1 MKTPSPWFL
10 SLSPNGHI
18 HCYSAHTV
26 PFLGNDFSESI
37 GSPRSKRSSGFT
49 VEGRFRGQTVLQDS
63 EIRGAGGGQKFLRN
77 QSPWS
82 AEDKN
87 VVQDS
92 QFMGTGGSGD
102 VVQDSQFMGT
112 GGSGDVVQDS
122 QFMGT
127 GGSGRSGFRV
137 GAVHW
142 KMSVRRSFLACSL
155 SLSSTI
161 ISCQVSKP
169 ISTRNLA

>member
-10 SLSPNGHI
+10 SLSPNGHN

-102 VVQDSQFMGT
+102 VVQDSQ
-112 GGSGDVVQDS
+112 S
-122 QFMGT
+122 MGT